1 MVPRKKQKLA
11 FVVAASLSLSGCQH
25 WSQLAVPSQN
35 TANHSD
41 SSEVIQTTATSD
53 ELNAVIFIPP
63 FVRIVGESAP
73 PVSYSELELLT
84 VELHSELT
92 FRGGVRLES
101 SALVARSPAEICGA
115 YSLRED
121 ELHQARIDGH
131 EMKREDGAKGDAK
144 SMPNINAISAQ
155 QIDDSGLDDEPLDL
169 ADTSGTR
176 SSGDIDVQADSKFEV
191 AVIVNDFTP
200 YRPMQLAATF
210 IIRDLSSG
218 EELHRIQ
225 RVWRGITHEPD
236 FEVVRKQ
243 LNSDLRHPVTH
254 QRLEHS
260 ALFDISP
267 RHLIKRAAT
276 EVADSLYQ
284 FLLQPQ

>member
-101 SALVARSPAEICGA
+101 SALVARSPVEICGA

-176 SSGDIDVQADSKFEV
+176 SSGDLDVQADSKFEV